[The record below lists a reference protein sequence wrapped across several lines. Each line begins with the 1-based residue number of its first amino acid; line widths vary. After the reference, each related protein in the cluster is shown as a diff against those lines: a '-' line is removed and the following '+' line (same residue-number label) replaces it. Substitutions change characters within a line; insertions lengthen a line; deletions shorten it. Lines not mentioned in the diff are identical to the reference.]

1 MDEDMGPSR
10 AGGLVCIHIGVGD
23 RVAPLRPRV
32 IHTHDTAAAGLHGIK
47 GASPN
52 VHSSVIRRL
61 TLLGS
66 SCQRNNFRLRKHLT
80 EIKYRTKKTAAQVKS
95 KLDASISDGQ
105 IQHIHG
111 TVGCCKNYYVQFLNY
126 IQKYICNPGK
136 PNSGRLANELSTYLY
151 NMSSGAASNH
161 NT

>member
-1 MDEDMGPSR
+1 MLAPREHWPE
-10 AGGLVCIHIGVGD
+10 
-23 RVAPLRPRV
+23 PLRPRV

-80 EIKYRTKKTAAQVKS
+80 EIKCRTKKMAAQAKGEE
-95 KLDASISDGQ
+95 L
-105 IQHIHG
+105 
-111 TVGCCKNYYVQFLNY
+111 
-126 IQKYICNPGK
+126 
-136 PNSGRLANELSTYLY
+136 NELALVGPCRRAFEA
-151 NMSSGAASNH
+151 GAASA
-161 NT
+161 